1 MRFIEYMPM
10 GAVCRDPRNRTVSM
24 REMLERLRERFDLVP
39 EDGALKTMR
48 KKSSSASPRQ
58 RTFPACAGL
67 FLLAARLFRV
77 SRDVC

>member
-39 EDGALKTMR
+39 EDGALKTIPR
-48 KKSSSASPRQ
+48 GAGGADKPERALALSPR
-58 RTFPACAGL
+58 
-67 FLLAARLFRV
+67 
-77 SRDVC
+77 